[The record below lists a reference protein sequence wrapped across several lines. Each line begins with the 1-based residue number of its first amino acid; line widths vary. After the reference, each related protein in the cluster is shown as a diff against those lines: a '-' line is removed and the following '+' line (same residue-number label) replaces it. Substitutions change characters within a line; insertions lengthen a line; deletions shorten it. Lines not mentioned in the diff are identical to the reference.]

1 MGTLAGELSA
11 VREYFARY
19 PYTCLEQRASK
30 AIGLGDDALWNAV
43 AASLPNYLDRDGLAR
58 YFPAD
63 WLQGSDALTAYL
75 VQIAHDAG
83 REWPEEALERMLSGL
98 DAFATGRITR
108 GSALPTADLTVR
120 KLAAIEALSRHGR
133 AKAAHARHDRRS
145 TRRCGRPRR

>member
-1 MGTLAGELSA
+1 MTG

-63 WLQGSDALTAYL
+63 WLAGQRCADRLPR
-75 VQIAHDAG
+75 AG
-83 REWPEEALERMLSGL
+83 RARRRARM
-98 DAFATGRITR
+98 AE
-108 GSALPTADLTVR
+108 GSAR
-120 KLAAIEALSRHGR
+120 
-133 AKAAHARHDRRS
+133 AHAL
-145 TRRCGRPRR
+145 GP